1 MDDLCRT
8 GCHAGSAVCTLA
20 VIDGSVEIID
30 HNCFIRTFLLADLT
44 ADTTVF
50 AYKLRRL
57 AIVSR

>member
-30 HNCFIRTFLLADLT
+30 HDRFIRTFLLAYLA
-44 ADTTVF
+44 ADTAVF
-50 AYKLRRL
+50 AHKLRRL
-57 AIVSR
+57 AVVSR